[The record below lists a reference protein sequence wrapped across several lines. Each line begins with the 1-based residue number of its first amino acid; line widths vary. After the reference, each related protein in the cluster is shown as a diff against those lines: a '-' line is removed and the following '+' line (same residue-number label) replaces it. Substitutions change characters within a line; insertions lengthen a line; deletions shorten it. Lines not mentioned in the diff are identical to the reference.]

1 MTPDEL
7 AREIE
12 RIQASFD
19 EVAKGRGRGWRDKA
33 DPLTLEYEDYRRTK
47 LWKGISASVL
57 SRDKGMCMRCGGK
70 ADLVHHMD
78 YSDPVMLGKADEN
91 LVSLCEGCHEVIHFD
106 SIGNKRSQAEWG
118 NVLSD
123 MSFNEKPPKVDLRLT
138 VSKPAVWKRLTALQK
153 KEWSLEFARRKYPDH
168 YRKAFGDEGQDA

>member
-12 RIQASFD
+12 RIRAGFEERARS
-19 EVAKGRGRGWRDKA
+19 RGWRDKA
-33 DPLTLEYEDYRRTK
+33 DPLTLEYEDYRKTK
-47 LWKGISASVL
+47 LWKGASARVL
-57 SRDKGMCMRCGGK
+57 SRDKGLCMRCGGK

-78 YSDPVMLGKADEN
+78 YSNPVMLGEDDGK

-106 SIGNKRSQAEWG
+106 SVGNKRPQAEWG

-123 MSFNEKPPKVDLRLT
+123 MSFNEKLPKVDLRFT
-138 VSKPAVWKRLTALQK
+138 SKKPAGWKRLTAAQK
-153 KEWSLEFARRKYPDH
+153 KEWSLEFAKRKYPDI
-168 YRKAFGDEGQDA
+168 YEKAFGDEGNGA